1 MSRNPTA
8 FQRNYIVLVHLRFS
22 YKISPHVS
30 LLGVFQSF
38 QMSGL
43 LLCLSLHLQQKYAC
57 MALLEV
63 VLEISLFTSFIL
75 KNGLYSQLSFKTMRV
90 VSVPGRTES

>member
-8 FQRNYIVLVHLRFS
+8 FQRNYIVLVHLCFS

-43 LLCLSLHLQQKYAC
+43 LLCLSLHLQHLHLQQKYAC

-63 VLEISLFTSFIL
+63 VLEISLFYKFHLEKCFIF
-75 KNGLYSQLSFKTMRV
+75 STFI
-90 VSVPGRTES
+90 